1 MKTIK
6 FLKNKSI
13 RLNNITYKPYLVG
26 KLPQKFAYIYD
37 EDEEKEGITEWFNY
51 KGLTYIEAKDSI
63 WNEISKDNERM
74 NVEMLFNSMK

>member
-1 MKTIK
+1 MNTIK

-13 RLNNITYKPYLVG
+13 RLNHTTYKPYLVG

-37 EDEEKEGITEWFNY
+37 ENEEKEGVTEWFNY
-51 KGLTYIEAKDSI
+51 KGLTYIEAKSSI
-63 WNEISKDNERM
+63 WNEINKDNKRM